1 VSGSVYPRTIPF
13 LACVSVEDMVDV
25 LNDEGLSV
33 QLVAE
38 EDGGFFTSAAP
49 SATRYRRRTDG
60 SSGTA

>member
-1 VSGSVYPRTIPF
+1 
-13 LACVSVEDMVDV
+13 MMDV